1 MSSTATP
8 GTTAAATDS
17 GACDGNQGGDGLGWL
32 SGRRRHGGAGKR
44 LRHGER
50 ERENWRSGFTDR
62 RRWPRTCSPR
72 RNSSA
77 RLGLPE

>member
-50 ERENWRSGFTDR
+50 ERTGAAASQTEGGGRGHAHHEGTHR
-62 RRWPRTCSPR
+62 
-72 RNSSA
+72 
-77 RLGLPE
+77 